1 MIQTINAAVVA
12 VLEIVPADEAVEM
25 TLSEYRLLTD
35 ELRKKARESLP
46 TEFSVLTR
54 DNIISLLP
62 PDEEEMQCLAESCVI
77 DIGRAIGAEYITQG
91 HIRKFQEKL
100 TLTVELYA
108 SINGNLVG
116 SFVTVQENAMGLLNE
131 ISANA
136 PAMFDKIPKTSEPK
150 LAEIKDLQDKEPAMP
165 ILHTPKSKTPL
176 FVAIGLDVLGAV
188 AIGIG
193 IYQNSQASK
202 LHKDYKNMLKTPDA
216 SKKDAYD
223 KALEKANDAKD
234 ARDAWLIIGSTLLTA
249 GIAVHIWF

>member
-1 MIQTINAAVVA
+1 MIQTINAAAVVA

-25 TLSEYRLLTD
+25 TISEYRLLTD

-46 TEFSVLTR
+46 SEFSILTR

-62 PDEEEMQCLAESCVI
+62 PDEEEMECLAESCAI
-77 DIGRAIGAEYITQG
+77 NIGRAIGAEYVTQG
-91 HIRKFQEKL
+91 YIRKFQEKL

-108 SINGNLVG
+108 SISGNLLG
-116 SFVTVQENAMGLLNE
+116 SFVSVQENAMGLLNE

-136 PAMFDKIPKTSEPK
+136 PILFKKVPMEKKAENEELNAQLSTIDPQLEKKPKTPF
-150 LAEIKDLQDKEPAMP
+150 
-165 ILHTPKSKTPL
+165 
-176 FVAIGLDVLGAV
+176 FVAIGLDVLGAA

-202 LHKDYKNMLKTPDA
+202 LHKDYKNMLKNPDE

-223 KALEKANDAKD
+223 KALEKANDAKN
-234 ARDAWLIIGSTLLTA
+234 AKDAWLIIGSTLLTA